1 MKRRNFIQNTALGG
15 LGVVAGSTAVAG
27 NLENTQNITFKPLP
41 IDNCSILNLNRHR
54 QRCLNSVQVMG

>member
-27 NLENTQNITFKPLP
+27 NLENTQNKTPERASTAQE
-41 IDNCSILNLNRHR
+41 D
-54 QRCLNSVQVMG
+54 